1 METLAQAMQR
11 VKATTTL
18 KAFCEGNLRRAP
30 RGNSPYVCP
39 ICGSGGSGTQNS
51 DTAFTLTG
59 ERWHCHACSN
69 GGDVFD
75 LAGIVNHTE
84 DTAERC
90 NLVAAFAG
98 VEGWDGGTVRDSKAD
113 SSPRGTE
120 DGTNTQGSAESGR
133 EAPRSPET
141 DHAEGRRREREYI
154 RRAQANIEHPEAVAY
169 LKGRGIDVETARAW
183 GLGYDPDA
191 GRAQRED
198 GTYCRRGRIV
208 IPWPSVGGE
217 EPYYHADRSIAPDVA
232 TKKYL
237 KPSTADVG
245 PQPIWNP
252 AALKAAAFFIVEGQ
266 MDALAVQ
273 ACGYEAVALGSSGSR
288 DLVAAMGKAS
298 HVGLALLMLDNDGTG
313 RKAQAELAEELA
325 GRGLAYLTV
334 DVADLGTKDA
344 GEAWAADP
352 DNLKAWL
359 GKWHAKGAREA
370 LAAEME
376 GLALYDPAD
385 IVGGIFTMEGVLAPI
400 PTWIGRIDNAIGGGL
415 PAQGLVTLGAVSS
428 VGKTTLVIQIC
439 DNVAAAGR
447 PVLFCSVEQSAQEIA
462 AKSISRIM
470 GGMARADGS
479 SVRVTSQAI
488 LNRQERQR
496 WEAEDPEKA
505 AAFGRA
511 CEIYHERT
519 HREDGTPTL
528 YIMEPSKPPTTA
540 EIRRAAEAIQ
550 RMHGQAPLVAVDY
563 VQLLAAPAGLERG
576 TDKQILDR
584 NTLDLRQMARD
595 MHTCVIAISSL
606 NRAAYAGS
614 IDLASFKES
623 GQLEY
628 SSDLLLGMQPYGLQE
643 AMAGK
648 SEDSGTAKAKA
659 KKIMRDYKEAQQKQV
674 ELVILKNRNGGISK
688 SPCLTFDGYI
698 CTFTE
703 SDAPTDWDGGDFLE
717 M

>member
-1 METLAQAMQR
+1 METLSQAMRR
-11 VKATTTL
+11 VKGATTL
-18 KAFCEGNLRRAP
+18 KAFCEATLQHAA

-51 DTAFTLTG
+51 DTAFTLTADK
-59 ERWHCHACSN
+59 WHCHACGN

-84 DTAERC
+84 DKAEQC
-90 NLVAAFAG
+90 NIVAAFAG
-98 VEGWDGGTVRDSKAD
+98 VDGWHKDGADRRRTKATAD
-113 SSPRGTE
+113 RGEAYEWGDEAHATE
-120 DGTNTQGSAESGR
+120 DTADT
-133 EAPRSPET
+133 ET
-141 DHAEGRRREREYI
+141 ATDYTEGRNKHREYI
-154 RRAQANIEHPEAVAY
+154 RQAQANIEHPAAVAY

-208 IPWPSVGGE
+208 IPWPSVDGE
-217 EPYYHADRSIAPDVA
+217 EPYYHSDRSIAPDVA
-232 TKKYL
+232 DKKYL
-237 KPSTADVG
+237 KPRKAEVG
-245 PQPIWNP
+245 PQPLWNP
-252 AALKAAAFFIVEGQ
+252 NALKAPAFFVVEGQ

-273 ACGYEAVALGSSGSR
+273 ACGYEAVALGSTNDT
-288 DLVAAMGKAS
+288 DLAAEMAKVR
-298 HVGLALLMLDNDGTG
+298 HVGLALLMLDNDGAG
-313 RKAQAELAEELA
+313 HKAQEDLATELKEK
-325 GRGLAYLTV
+325 GLPFLKVSTEDMGV
-334 DVADLGTKDA
+334 KDA
-344 GEAWAADP
+344 GEAWAADR
-352 DNLKAWL
+352 DSLGEWL

-370 LAAEME
+370 LAKTME
-376 GLALYDPAD
+376 LLALYDPAD
-385 IVGGIFTMEGVLAPI
+385 VCTGIFTMEDVLAPI
-400 PTWIGRIDNAIGGGL
+400 PTGLNRIDNAIGGGL

-428 VGKTTLVIQIC
+428 VGKTTLVHQIC

-447 PVLFCSVEQSAQEIA
+447 PVLFCSVEQSAREVS
-462 AKSISRIM
+462 AKSLSRIM
-470 GGMARADGS
+470 GGMARNNGN
-479 SVRVTSQAI
+479 RVTASAQAI
-488 LNRQERQR
+488 LNKEERER
-496 WEAEDPEKA
+496 WETEDAEKA
-505 AAFGRA
+505 AAFERA
-511 CEIYHERT
+511 CTIYYQRT

-576 TDKQILDR
+576 TDKQILDH

-595 MHTCVIAISSL
+595 MRTCVIAISSL
-606 NRAAYAGS
+606 NRASYSGS
-614 IDLASFKES
+614 IDLSSFKES
-623 GQLEY
+623 GMLEY

-659 KKIMRDYKEAQQKQV
+659 KKIMREYKEAQQKQV

-688 SPCLTFDGYI
+688 SPCLTFDGFTS
-698 CTFTE
+698 TFTE
-703 SDAPTDWDGGDFLE
+703 TDAPRSTSGPVRL
-717 M
+717 